1 MNACDWKKY
10 PEPVFSAK
18 NGVYAPGHNANFYSP
33 DGKETWNVY
42 HAVGRR
48 ERLHVRDGNSADPE
62 AFDTV
67 VVFGIRRT
75 RYVGDPK
82 TREQGQEINA
92 KIRIWCI

>member
-42 HAVGRR
+42 HAVSR
-48 ERLHVRDGNSADPE
+48 
-62 AFDTV
+62 
-67 VVFGIRRT
+67 FGT
-75 RYVGDPK
+75 RA
-82 TREQGQEINA
+82 QG
-92 KIRIWCI
+92 